1 MGGEVERTP
10 KRYTELTLVPQTF
23 ASPDLLVIGMLALL
37 EGLLSADNALVLA
50 LLVRHLPAKQQQSA
64 LSLGLIMAF
73 ALRAVGILLA
83 AILIK
88 LWWLCAIGAA
98 YLIFLAV
105 KHFLSRR
112 HDEDDE
118 TGIATGKKSMSY
130 GKTIMLVGLTDVV
143 FAVDSILVAV
153 ALVDTAHHPD
163 KLWVVYVG
171 GLIGV
176 IALRLTAAAFIR
188 LLRRYPDLDHT
199 AYGLVA
205 WAGVKLGFSAGH
217 LWQPGFPE
225 MPKWLFW
232 FVFLG
237 IVLVGSWIAM
247 RHGPKDEPRDTPITD
262 EELGERLTDDSLE
275 RLEKLAD

>member
-1 MGGEVERTP
+1 M
-10 KRYTELTLVPQTF
+10 VPQTF
-23 ASPDLLVIGMLALL
+23 ASSDLLVVGMLALL

-50 LLVRHLPAKQQQSA
+50 LLVRHLPHKQQQSA
-64 LSLGLIMAF
+64 LSLGLMMAF
-73 ALRAVGILLA
+73 GLRAVGILLA

-88 LWWLCAIGAA
+88 LWWLCGLGAT

-112 HDEDDE
+112 EGEGDEDSV
-118 TGIATGKKSMSY
+118 TSGKKPLSY
-130 GKTIMLVGLTDVV
+130 GRTILLVGLTDVV

-153 ALVDTAHHPD
+153 ALVDTAHHPE

-217 LWQPGFPE
+217 LWKSGFPE

-232 FVFLG
+232 VVFIG
-237 IVLVGSWIAM
+237 IVVVGSWIAM
-247 RHGPKDEPRDTPITD
+247 RHGPKEEPLEDTVQ
-262 EELGERLTDDSLE
+262 TDDP
-275 RLEKLAD
+275 R

>member
-1 MGGEVERTP
+1 
-10 KRYTELTLVPQTF
+10 
-23 ASPDLLVIGMLALL
+23 MLALL

-50 LLVRHLPAKQQQSA
+50 LLVRHLPHKQQQSA
-64 LSLGLIMAF
+64 LSIGLMMAF
-73 ALRAVGILLA
+73 GLRAVGILLA

-98 YLIFLAV
+98 YLVFLAL

-118 TGIATGKKSMSY
+118 EGIASGKKNLSY
-130 GKTIMLVGLTDVV
+130 GRTILLVGLTDVV

-217 LWQPGFPE
+217 LWKPGFPE

-232 FVFLG
+232 VVFMG
-237 IVLVGSWIAM
+237 IVVIGSWLAM
-247 RHGPKDEPRDTPITD
+247 RHGPKEEPTD
-262 EELGERLTDDSLE
+262 SPQNDDELGERLTDDSLE
-275 RLEKLAD
+275 RVEKLTD